1 MARFDTSG
9 IDDIINEITRLGDAG
24 KEVGDEM
31 LMAGAEE
38 VKRAWKDSAE
48 KHELRDTGDMINS
61 IGFPKQPKNV
71 KGIRTIDIYPQG
83 KDRKGVRNAEKAFV
97 LEYGTSS
104 IPATHWVTEADENAG
119 PMVQDAMEKIWDGFL
134 RKGGS

>member
-1 MARFDTSG
+1 MARFDTTG
-9 IDDIINEITRLGDAG
+9 IDDIIEELTRLGDAG

-31 LMAGAEE
+31 LLAGAEE
-38 VKRAWKDSAE
+38 VKLAWEISAGT
-48 KHELRDTGDMINS
+48 HGHRDTGDMIKS
-61 IGFPKQPKNV
+61 IGFPRQPKDV
-71 KGIRTIDIYPQG
+71 GGMRSIDIYPRG

>member
-31 LMAGAEE
+31 LLAGAEE
-38 VKRAWKDSAE
+38 VKQAWRQSAE
-48 KHELRDTGDMINS
+48 RHKLRDTGDMINS
-61 IGFPKQPKNV
+61 IGYARKPKNIGDV
-71 KGIRTIDIYPQG
+71 RAIDIYPQG

-97 LEYGTSS
+97 HEYGTSS
-104 IPATHWVTEADENAG
+104 IPAKHWVTEADEVAG
-119 PMVQDAMEKIWDGFL
+119 PKVQAAMEKVYDKFIN
-134 RKGGS
+134 GGR